1 MSQPLQDKAREL
13 LEKKE
18 VAQVI
23 GYGEGTRAGRA
34 RPIFITSPQEA
45 SQLIWTLACVNNLA
59 VYLTRK
65 ETRVPGR
72 VGIVA
77 KGCDV
82 RALFVLIQEK
92 QIRREELFI
101 IGLSCPGVLSKKAMA
116 EGKQELTEE
125 TKADKC
131 KICLVHTPV
140 EYDFLVGEKVDSP
153 EPPSDPYE
161 KIKELESR
169 SPEERWE
176 YWQEELSR
184 CIKCYACR
192 QACPLCYCNR
202 CITEKSIPQWI
213 EKSPHARGNLAWNLM
228 RAFHLTGRCIGCGEC
243 ERACPMEIPLML
255 LNQKMAKE
263 VKEQFG
269 YVAGMDFRAEPAL
282 ATFDPKDHEDF
293 IR

>member
-1 MSQPLQDKAREL
+1 MSRELQDKAKEL
-13 LEKKE
+13 LEKEE

-23 GYGEGTRAGRA
+23 DYGAGTRRGRA
-34 RPIFITSPQEA
+34 RPIFITSPEEA
-45 SQLIWTLACVNNLA
+45 SQLIWTPGCVNNLA

-65 ETRVPGR
+65 ETKVPGR
-72 VGIVA
+72 VAITA
-77 KGCDV
+77 KGCDA

-92 QIRREELFI
+92 QIRREDLYI
-101 IGLSCPGVLSKKAMA
+101 IGLACRGVLSKKALDQ
-116 EGKQELTEE
+116 GKGDLDEE
-125 TKADKC
+125 TLSAKC
-131 KICLVHTPV
+131 KVCLVHTPV
-140 EYDFLVGEKVDSP
+140 EFDFLVGEKIDSP
-153 EPPSDPYE
+153 EPSSDPYE
-161 KIKELESR
+161 VIADLESR

-176 YWQEELSR
+176 YWQGELSR

-213 EKSPHARGNLAWNLM
+213 EKSPHARGNLAWNII
-228 RAFHLTGRCIGCGEC
+228 RAFHLTGRCVGCGEC
-243 ERACPMEIPLML
+243 ERACPMDIPLML
-255 LNQKMAKE
+255 LNQKMARE

-269 YVAGMDFRAEPAL
+269 YVAGMNYQMEPAL

>member
-18 VAQVI
+18 VVQVI
-23 GYGEGTRAGRA
+23 GYGPASRPGRTR
-34 RPIFITSPQEA
+34 PVFITSPEEA
-45 SQLIWTLACVNNLA
+45 SQLIWTPACVNSLA

-65 ETRVPGR
+65 ERKPRGR
-72 VGIVA
+72 VAITA

-92 QIRREELFI
+92 QIRREDLFI
-101 IGLSCPGVLSKKAMA
+101 IGLPCPGVLSKKAMDEA
-116 EGKQELTEE
+116 KWELTED
-125 TKADKC
+125 TKAAQC

-140 EYDFLVGEKVDSP
+140 ECDFLVGERIDSAAP
-153 EPPSDPYE
+153 ASDPYG
-161 KIKELESR
+161 KIAELESLP
-169 SPEERWE
+169 PEERWR
-176 YWQEELSR
+176 YWQGELER

-213 EKSPHARGNLAWNLM
+213 EKSPHARGNLAWNLI
-228 RAFHLTGRCIGCGEC
+228 RALHLTGRCIGCGEC

-269 YVAGMDFRAEPAL
+269 YVSGMDFQVEPAL

>member
-18 VAQVI
+18 VGQLI
-23 GYGEGTRAGRA
+23 GYGRSTRAGRA
-34 RPIFITSPQEA
+34 RPIFIYSPEQA
-45 SQLIWTLACVNNLA
+45 SHLIWGPSCVNNLA

-65 ETRVPGR
+65 ETKVPGR
-72 VGIVA
+72 VAIAA
-77 KGCDV
+77 KGCDA
-82 RALFVLIQEK
+82 RALFVLIQER
-92 QIRREELFI
+92 QIRREDLYI
-101 IGLSCPGVLSKKAMA
+101 IGLSCRGVLSPKALA
-116 EGKQELTEE
+116 EGKEELAEDTL
-125 TKADKC
+125 AAKC
-131 KICLVHTPV
+131 KVCLVHTPV
-140 EYDFLVGEKVDSP
+140 EYDFLVGEKIDSP
-153 EPPSDPYE
+153 EPSSDPYGQ
-161 KIKELESR
+161 IQELESR
-169 SPEERWE
+169 SPEGRWE
-176 YWQEELSR
+176 YWQRELSR

-213 EKSPHARGNLAWNLM
+213 ERTPHARGNLAWNII

-243 ERACPMEIPLML
+243 ERACPMGIPLML

-269 YVAGMDFRAEPAL
+269 YVAGMDYRVEPAL